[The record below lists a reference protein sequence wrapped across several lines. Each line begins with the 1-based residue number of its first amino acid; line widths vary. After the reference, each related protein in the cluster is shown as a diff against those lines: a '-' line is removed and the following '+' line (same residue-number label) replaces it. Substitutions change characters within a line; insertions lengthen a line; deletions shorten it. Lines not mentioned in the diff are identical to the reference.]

1 MSNKITEILV
11 EPSNVTAGSTFLLKI
26 KAIRYAT
33 YGEIKDKTIYGT
45 LDDYT
50 YGQLKG
56 E

>member
-1 MSNKITEILV
+1 MSNKITKVLI
-11 EPSNVTAGSTFLLKI
+11 EPSKIIEGSTFLLKI

-33 YGEIKDKTIYGT
+33 YEELKTKLTYTTIQ
-45 LDDYT
+45 DYT